1 MQIRLDNYRALV
13 CGSTQG
19 IGLAIAKAFAN
30 VGASVTLL
38 ARNEKKLEEITSK
51 LNISTKK
58 NHSFISADMSN
69 SIEFQEKVQQFLKK
83 VDGFDILVNNSG
95 GPPQGKLFESTLDEL
110 ENAFRQHIISAQ
122 ILIKA
127 LIPWMKAKSYG
138 RIINIVSIGLK
149 QPIDNLGVSNTIRGA
164 MGSWAKTLSRELAE
178 YGITINNILPGYIL
192 TERLESLIKYNAEKN
207 RTSYSEELQKV
218 QQRIPAKR
226 LGKPKEI
233 AYLAVFLASPFASY
247 INGASI
253 PIDGG
258 FLETI

>member
-13 CGSTQG
+13 CGSTHD
-19 IGLAIAKAFAN
+19 IGFAIAKAFAYA
-30 VGASVTLL
+30 GASVTLL
-38 ARNEKKLEEITSK
+38 ARNKEKLDEITSK
-51 LNISTKK
+51 LNISTGKD
-58 NHSFISADMSN
+58 HSFISADMSN
-69 SIEFQEKVQQFLKK
+69 IMEFSKK
-83 VDGFDILVNNSG
+83 ITKNLQAVDGFDIVVNNSG
-95 GPPQGKLFESTLDEL
+95 GPQQGKLFESTVDEL
-110 ENAFRQHIISAQ
+110 ENAFRQHIVSAQ
-122 ILIKA
+122 ILLKA
-127 LIPWMKAKSYG
+127 LIPRMKAKSYG

-178 YGITINNILPGYIL
+178 YGITVNNILPGYTL
-192 TERLESLIKYNAEKN
+192 TERLENLIKYNAEKN
-207 RTSYSEELQKV
+207 RTSYLEELQKI

-226 LGKPKEI
+226 LGNPEEI

>member
-19 IGLAIAKAFAN
+19 IGLAIARAFAN
-30 VGASVTLL
+30 AGASVTLL
-38 ARNEKKLEEITSK
+38 ARNKKKLEEITSE
-51 LNISTKK
+51 LNISTGRY
-58 NHSFISADMSN
+58 HSFVSVDMSN
-69 SIEFQEKVQQFLKK
+69 SMELQKKVMQHLQE

-95 GPPQGKLFESTLDEL
+95 GPPQGKLFESTVDEL
-110 ENAFRQHIISAQ
+110 EDSFRQHIVSAQ
-122 ILIKA
+122 ILLKA
-127 LIPWMKAKSYG
+127 LIPRMQAKSYG

-178 YGITINNILPGYIL
+178 YGITVNNILPGYTL
-192 TERLESLIKYNAEKN
+192 TERLETLFKYNAEEN
-207 RTSYSEELQKV
+207 RTSYSEELQKI

-226 LGKPKEI
+226 LGKSEEI